1 MLKKNEV
8 DNLKKKKKKRVID
21 HAKVAGNKKRAK
33 ANKAKLKKK
42 LREDK
47 ACPKE
52 ETTKKS
58 GKMKKNREPLSWKKL
73 VIILAACVAG
83 AAVIG
88 TGSGFAIHHYVIQKN
103 IENAVVE
110 AMVHTDAVELAEY
123 SKTQHRKDHVKQN
136 AGKDTTH

>member
-8 DNLKKKKKKRVID
+8 DNPKKKKKKRVID
-21 HAKVAGNKKRAK
+21 HAKVAENKKRAK

-103 IENAVVE
+103 IENAVVKE
-110 AMVHTDAVELAEY
+110 WI
-123 SKTQHRKDHVKQN
+123 HV
-136 AGKDTTH
+136 